1 MKFNKLA
8 LATLCFGMSASV
20 LAADYEFSFGMTA
33 GTNQNEYKAAEL
45 FAKEVKEKSNGKIEI
60 KLYPDAQLAKNDVES
75 MKQLKDGAMDFTFA
89 ESSRFSEVGHPISQ
103 VYALPYLVPD
113 FETMKKALNE
123 TNVGKELLAN
133 LKKDKIVVL
142 SQAYNGTRQ
151 TTSNRAI
158 NSLADMKGLK
168 LRVPGAPSNVA
179 YAKYTGAAST
189 PMAFSEVYLAL
200 QTNAVDAQENPLPTI
215 NDKKF
220 YEVQK
225 YLAMTNHILNDQL
238 YLMSGDAYDE
248 LPADLQKVV
257 KDAAEKA
264 AEFHTGLF
272 KEGEAK
278 LVDYFKSKGVTV
290 TMPKLDEFKAALKPY
305 HDEFAEKHGEAGKKA
320 IAEINALSK

>member
-1 MKFNKLA
+1 MKFNKL
-8 LATLCFGMSASV
+8 LLASV
-20 LAADYEFSFGMTA
+20 LGLSASAFAADYEFTFGMTA
-33 GTNQNEYKAAEL
+33 GTNQNEYKAAQL
-45 FAKEVKEKSNGKIEI
+45 FAEEVKAKSNGKIEI

-75 MKQLKDGAMDFTFA
+75 MKQLKDGAMDFTFS
-89 ESSRFSEVGHPISQ
+89 ESSRFSELGYPVAQ

-113 FETMKKALNE
+113 FDTMKKALTE

-158 NSLADMKGLK
+158 NSLEDMKGLK

-225 YLAMTNHILNDQL
+225 YLALTNHILNDQL
-238 YLMSGDAYDE
+238 YLMSGEAYE
-248 LPADLQKVV
+248 SLPADLQKVV
-257 KDAAEKA
+257 QDAANKA
-264 AEFHTGLF
+264 AEFHTKLF
-272 KEGEAK
+272 KDGEAS
-278 LVDYFKSKGVTV
+278 LVDFFKSKGVTV
-290 TMPKLDEFKAALKPY
+290 TTPDLNAFKAALKPY
-305 HDEFAEKHGEAGKKA
+305 HDEFAKEKGEAAAKA
-320 IAEINALSK
+320 IAEINALTK

>member
-1 MKFNKLA
+1 MKFNKL
-8 LATLCFGMSASV
+8 LLVSLMGLSASA
-20 LAADYEFSFGMTA
+20 LSAEYDFSFGMTA
-33 GTNQNEYKAAEL
+33 GTNQNEYKAAEF

-60 KLYPDAQLAKNDVES
+60 KLYADAQLAKNDVES
-75 MKQLKDGAMDFTFA
+75 MKQLKDGAMDFTFS
-89 ESSRFSEVGHPISQ
+89 ESSRFSEMGYPIAQ

-113 FETMKKALNE
+113 FDTMKKALHE

-158 NSLADMKGLK
+158 NTLADMKGLK

-179 YAKYTGAAST
+179 YAKFTGASST

-225 YLAMTNHILNDQL
+225 YLALTNHILNDQL
-238 YLMSGDAYDE
+238 YLMSGESYAK

-257 KDAAEKA
+257 EESAKKA
-264 AEFHTGLF
+264 AEFHTKLF
-272 KEGEAK
+272 KDGEAS
-278 LVDYFKSKGVTV
+278 LVDFFKSKGVTV
-290 TMPKLDEFKAALKPY
+290 TTPKLDEFKQALKPY

-320 IAEINALSK
+320 IAEINALVK